1 MKTTKWICAIYWFCQ
16 AYARVTTIRYDVA
29 CFVDVQQIQFFIDHF
44 ATSET
49 REIVAEVE
57 GDDNVITLYRPLE
70 GINLHLDADIANNE
84 LGSSGIW
91 KSELNYDTLV
101 GSGRTA
107 HLGGGLVKS
116 DPWVAMID
124 DHGDVPEED
133 REPSK
138 YSRLPLSDSK
148 MTS

>member
-1 MKTTKWICAIYWFCQ
+1 M
-16 AYARVTTIRYDVA
+16 
-29 CFVDVQQIQFFIDHF
+29 DHF

-49 REIVAEVE
+49 REIIAEVE
-57 GDDNVITLYRPLE
+57 GDNNVITLYRPLE

-91 KSELNYDTLV
+91 KSELNHDVLV

-116 DPWVAMID
+116 DPWVSMIN
-124 DHGDVPEED
+124 DHGELPEED

-138 YSRLPLSDSK
+138 
-148 MTS
+148 